1 MKKIL
6 KRVILLMLLLITV
19 MTCGE
24 NSDKNKRIGNN
35 IEKQNE
41 SENVIE
47 KPKNPYL
54 VEKGKV
60 YYNGE
65 VVKGAKAGTFG
76 WIEGTWYGKDENNVY
91 FEGKKVGKLEGKPIE
106 RINNYLVKSGNA
118 LYYFYWK
125 IDNLKNSKMEIIANK
140 EDGVEYYIKDG
151 KNVYFLERNIN
162 FPEFD
167 GKLILLRNIDYN
179 TFEVINKKYFRY
191 VKDKTGIYYVANGKA
206 DELKGLDKNTFKI
219 IDFVF
224 SADKNRVYYRGIKLE
239 KILSNGFEVVGN
251 VYDVSY
257 YLKDRDKVYFLN
269 EVSELSVVEKADSKT
284 FSLIDDLYSKDKNN
298 IFCDGKILEGAD
310 VKSFKVFY
318 DSDVETAKD
327 SKHGYDNCYSVR

>member
-24 NSDKNKRIGNN
+24 NSDKNKRIENN

-47 KPKNPYL
+47 KPKNQY
-54 VEKGKV
+54 VTEKGKV

-65 VVKGAKAGTFG
+65 VVKGAKVGTFE

-91 FEGKKVGKLEGKPIE
+91 FEGKKIGKLEGKPIE

-140 EDGVEYYIKDG
+140 EDGVEYYIKDR
-151 KNVYFLERNIN
+151 KNIYFLERNIN

-191 VKDKTGIYYVANGKA
+191 VKDKIGIYYVANGKA
-206 DELKGLDKNTFKI
+206 DELKGLDKNSFKI

-257 YLKDRDKVYFLN
+257 YLKDRKKVYFLN

-284 FSLIDDLYSKDKNN
+284 FSLINDLYSKDKNN
-298 IFCDGKILEGAD
+298 IFCNGKILEGAD
-310 VKSFKVFY
+310 VKSFEVFY

-327 SKHGYDNCYSVR
+327 SKHGYYDCYSVR

>member
-1 MKKIL
+1 MKKYIL
-6 KRVILLMLLLITV
+6 KMMMLSMMVIMV
-19 MTCGE
+19 ACGKNGDKDVKME
-24 NSDKNKRIGNN
+24 NKKQ
-35 IEKQNE
+35 KQNE
-41 SENVIE
+41 NESIAE
-47 KPKNPYL
+47 KPKNQY
-54 VEKGKV
+54 VTDKGKV
-60 YYNGE
+60 YYDGK
-65 VVKGAKAGTFG
+65 VVKGAKTDTFE

-91 FEGKKVGKLEGKPIE
+91 FEGKKIGKLEGKPIE
-106 RINNYLVKSGNA
+106 RINNYLVRSGNV

-140 EDGVEYYIKDG
+140 EDGAEYYIKDG

-167 GKLILLRNIDYN
+167 GKLILLRNIDY
-179 TFEVINKKYFRY
+179 
-191 VKDKTGIYYVANGKA
+191 
-206 DELKGLDKNTFKI
+206 
-219 IDFVF
+219 
-224 SADKNRVYYRGIKLE
+224 
-239 KILSNGFEVVGN
+239 NGFEVVGN

-284 FSLIDDLYSKDKNN
+284 FALINDLYSKDKNN
-298 IFCDGKILEGAD
+298 IFCNGKILEGAD

-327 SKHGYDNCYSVR
+327 SKHGYYDCYSVR

>member
-1 MKKIL
+1 MKKYIL
-6 KRVILLMLLLITV
+6 KMMMLSMMVIMV
-19 MTCGE
+19 ACGKNGDKDVKME
-24 NSDKNKRIGNN
+24 NKKQ
-35 IEKQNE
+35 KQNE
-41 SENVIE
+41 NESIAE
-47 KPKNPYL
+47 KPKNQY
-54 VEKGKV
+54 VTDKGKV
-60 YYNGE
+60 YYDGK
-65 VVKGAKAGTFG
+65 VVKGAKADTFE

-106 RINNYLVKSGNA
+106 RINNYLVKSGNV

-140 EDGVEYYIKDG
+140 EDGAKYYIKDG

-179 TFEVINKKYFRY
+179 TFEVVNKKYFRY

-206 DELKGLDKNTFKI
+206 DELKGLDKNSFKI

-224 SADKNRVYYRGIKLE
+224 SADKNSVYYGGIKLE
-239 KILSNGFEVVGN
+239 NVLSNGFEVVGN

-257 YLKDRDKVYFLN
+257 YLKDRNKVYFLN
-269 EVSELSVVEKADSKT
+269 EISELSVVEKADSKT
-284 FSLIDDLYSKDKNN
+284 FALIDDLYSKDKNN
-298 IFCDGKILEGAD
+298 VFCNGKILEGAD

-327 SKHGYDNCYSVR
+327 SKHGYYDCYSVR

>member
-24 NSDKNKRIGNN
+24 NSDKNKRIENN

-47 KPKNPYL
+47 KPKNQY
-54 VEKGKV
+54 VTEKGKV

-65 VVKGAKAGTFG
+65 VVKGAKVGTFE

-140 EDGVEYYIKDG
+140 EDGVEYYIKDR
-151 KNVYFLERNIN
+151 KNIYFLERNIN

-191 VKDKTGIYYVANGKA
+191 VKDKIGIYYVANGKA
-206 DELKGLDKNTFKI
+206 DELKGLDKNSFKI

-257 YLKDRDKVYFLN
+257 YLKDRKKVYFLN

-284 FSLIDDLYSKDKNN
+284 FSLINDLYSKDKNN
-298 IFCDGKILEGAD
+298 IFCNGKILEGAD
-310 VKSFKVFY
+310 VKSFEVFY

-327 SKHGYDNCYSVR
+327 SKHGYYDCYSVR

>member
-1 MKKIL
+1 M
-6 KRVILLMLLLITV
+6 R
-19 MTCGE
+19 
-24 NSDKNKRIGNN
+24 
-35 IEKQNE
+35 
-41 SENVIE
+41 
-47 KPKNPYL
+47 
-54 VEKGKV
+54 
-60 YYNGE
+60 
-65 VVKGAKAGTFG
+65 
-76 WIEGTWYGKDENNVY
+76 
-91 FEGKKVGKLEGKPIE
+91 
-106 RINNYLVKSGNA
+106 
-118 LYYFYWK
+118 YYFYWK

-140 EDGVEYYIKDG
+140 EDGAEYYIKDG

-206 DELKGLDKNTFKI
+206 DELKGLDKNSFKI

-257 YLKDRDKVYFLN
+257 YLKDSEKVYFLN
-269 EVSELSVVEKADSKT
+269 EISELSVIEKADSKT
-284 FSLIDDLYSKDKNN
+284 FALINDLYSKDKNN

-327 SKHGYDNCYSVR
+327 SKHGYYDCYSVR